1 MYLLLSRNNPYLEEL
16 NKNPQGHE
24 IQKDFEGMEIDL
36 KNRFKSKDTDIKE
49 NYNLSNLS
57 SETYTDYDDNSNASS
72 LISSKL
78 KSSQIDLDPTT
89 KGNKAYMKKI
99 TLYKTYIHIFEII
112 SSFLIIITAILC
124 QIEDDKFYYKN
135 MYTRIIGSLLINYI
149 NTFDS
154 NQNFQTIFADS
165 RVNLTNLLEYNGNSI
180 PTLLNHYINNSYSF
194 NNNISNFD
202 ILTSHNITEDTY
214 NYIIG
219 ETKFNNIKIPLE
231 ISDKDQN
238 LRYAIL
244 IISMIAGLGLLGARY
259 LTFFREERLRK
270 ETGLPFYKSKYCLI
284 LFFEIIY
291 LLILPYPSM
300 KLISI
305 YAQLDNV
312 IVMPISSF
320 FNSLSSFRFLY
331 IFQILNALSIWD
343 NVQSEQILEKYSI
356 NSSFLFSMKAEQ
368 KENPFI
374 FLLFVF
380 FTFCIS
386 FGLCVRVFEL
396 YYWESQIVFL
406 QNWRFRMNSIWCV
419 FISMTT
425 VGYGDFFPK
434 THFGRVF
441 IIIACV
447 IGIYFVSMMMIFM
460 TQKSI
465 LTESEQK
472 AYKLI
477 TRLKTRNQLKDTHSN
492 IIYHSLRMMLISSQY
507 KNHIMTEKQF
517 EIVYNCEKRA
527 IISIIDENKI
537 LSEKIKSFDI
547 IPTKDQLFD
556 ISERIDID
564 IKEIK
569 SEVDILQKMNTSF
582 LGYTD
587 TQVIMIKY
595 LKKCIH
601 NSKLMFDLLERKP
614 NSFGDLAN
622 INKEEVI
629 QSLNKIYDEHV
640 TYIENLDNGNI
651 NTNLKLE
658 KLFEDNNNTSNLN
671 SNFDE
676 YYANELEKYQ
686 VSQDEFKNH
695 FHPLFFDT
703 SDQAVKAMKN
713 NALKTIKTIK
723 QMKEMKKKIDSALLR
738 RRNGGEKNDTD
749 NSVTENYLEDEME

>member
-16 NKNPQGHE
+16 NKNLQGQE
-24 IQKDFEGMEIDL
+24 ISKDFEGMEIDL
-36 KNRFKSKDTDIKE
+36 KNRFKSKDSDIKE
-49 NYNLSNLS
+49 NYNVSNLS
-57 SETYTDYDDNSNASS
+57 SETFTDYEDISNDTS
-72 LISSKL
+72 ISAKL
-78 KSSQIDLDPTT
+78 KSSQIDYEPNV
-89 KGNKAYMKKI
+89 KGNKLYIKKI
-99 TLYKTYIHIFEII
+99 TLFKYYIHIFEI
-112 SSFLIIITAILC
+112 SSSILIILSAILC
-124 QIEDDKFYYKN
+124 QIEDDKFYDKN
-135 MYTRIIGSLLINYI
+135 LYTRVVGSLLINYI
-149 NTFDS
+149 NTYGPNDGFEI
-154 NQNFQTIFADS
+154 IFNDS

-180 PTLLNHYINNSYSF
+180 STLTNYLIHNSFNFNENITNLDILKSHNLSHETYSF
-194 NNNISNFD
+194 
-202 ILTSHNITEDTY
+202 
-214 NYIIG
+214 IIG
-219 ETKFNNIKIPLE
+219 ETKYQNIKIPLE
-231 ISDKDQN
+231 ISEKDQN

-244 IISMIAGLGLLGARY
+244 IISLISGFFLLAARY
-259 LTFFREERLRK
+259 LSFYREERLRK

-284 LFFEIIY
+284 LFFEILY
-291 LLILPYPSM
+291 MLILPYPSL

-312 IVMPISSF
+312 IVLPLSSF

-331 IFQILNALSIWD
+331 IFQMLNAISIWD
-343 NVQSEQILEKYSI
+343 NVQSEQILDKYSI
-356 NSSFLFSMKAEQ
+356 NASLIFSMKAQQ
-368 KENPFI
+368 KSNPFI
-374 FLLFVF
+374 FLLFLF

-386 FGLCVRVFEL
+386 FGLCVRIFEL
-396 YYWESQIVFL
+396 YYWESQTLFL
-406 QNWRFRMNSIWCV
+406 QNWRFRMNGIWCV

-434 THFGRVF
+434 THFGRGF
-441 IIIACV
+441 IIISCV

-492 IIYHSLRMMLISSQY
+492 IIYHSLRMMIISAQY

-517 EIVYNCEKRA
+517 EIVYNYEKRC
-527 IISIIDENKI
+527 IIYIIDQNKI

-582 LGYTD
+582 VGYTD

-595 LKKCIH
+595 LKKCIQ

-614 NSFGDLAN
+614 SSFGDLAHV
-622 INKEEVI
+622 NKDEVI
-629 QSLNKIYDEHV
+629 ESLNKIYNEHI
-640 TYIENLDNGNI
+640 TYIENMDNVNI
-651 NTNLKLE
+651 NTNLKIE
-658 KLFEDNNNTSNLN
+658 KLFEDKTNNTNSN

-676 YYANELEKYQ
+676 FYANELEKYQ
-686 VSQDEFKNH
+686 VTQEEFKSH

-738 RRNGGEKNDTD
+738 RRNGGDKGDTD
-749 NSVTENYLEDEME
+749 NSVTEQYLEDEID